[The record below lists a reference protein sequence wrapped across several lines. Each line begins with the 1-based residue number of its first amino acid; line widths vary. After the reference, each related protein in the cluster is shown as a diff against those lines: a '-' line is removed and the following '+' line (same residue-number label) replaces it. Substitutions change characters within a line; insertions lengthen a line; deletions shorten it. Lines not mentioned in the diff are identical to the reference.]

1 MTSFLADR
9 EVDVG
14 QVYLLTSDDVY
25 PDFAKEPGFFVPK
38 RETANTR
45 IADDQHGMKKKTL
58 TLLLIAIALSAEA
71 HAFTGTVVD
80 RDTGRPLTGATISVV
95 GRGSLT
101 LSDSLGAFSLPTTAN
116 VDVHIS
122 HIGYASET
130 LRVGVT
136 PRPLIIKLKPV
147 PIQLPAVDVV
157 READRTEALA
167 RQPAFTAVIERDA
180 FGQQVTSLP
189 EVLDRSA
196 GLKVQSMGGL
206 GAFSTISVRGSSSE
220 QIEVYLD
227 GVLMNAA
234 SGGGVNLSNLPLAN
248 IGRIEISRGAGQDG
262 NGLGGTVHIKT
273 RQDSRDTKGIN
284 ASWGSFDTRAFNATT
299 SGHKGRTRYLALA
312 DYSASD
318 NNFGFLDNNGTE
330 YNANDDQVADRRNS
344 DLSAVSLLGKAT
356 IDMSRSQ
363 SLTASQTLFSK
374 RQGIPGIS
382 NNQTVAAR
390 FNTTRAMTQVGFED
404 RFGEEGTSVFTTA
417 YFTHQSE
424 AFQDTLGEVGTG
436 RQDNSYR
443 TQTLGLRTKS
453 STVAKDLHILA
464 IHTDIRREAY
474 DPEARIQLITPL
486 FASRRWTLQSRG
498 TADLGL
504 LGGKLGLTASVD
516 IRHQRSRFSGRNPFA
531 FSPQAPDS
539 LTTRNLIGL
548 RTGARVDVTGW
559 IVAKAN
565 IAQSRRTPSFFELF
579 GDRGSVVGNTRLEP
593 ETAVT
598 WDAGLRAK
606 LRQNWIE
613 AIYFDH
619 RYENLIQFA
628 QTSQATSRPENIGK
642 ARVRG
647 LELSAAAAVG
657 DHIDVSSNYTLQDSE
672 DRSAVPHLTGNAL
685 PGRPRHKA
693 SIRTNLSISRL
704 TASYDYA
711 FEDGNFLDQANR
723 RELSSRHIHTASLRV
738 KVRKTI
744 QLGLDARNIAD
755 ARINDLW
762 GYPLPGRSWFVSVLQ
777 DWN

>member
-9 EVDVG
+9 GVDVG
-14 QVYLLTSDDVY
+14 QVYLFTSDDVY
-25 PDFAKEPGFFVPK
+25 PDFPKESGFFVPK
-38 RETANTR
+38 HEAVFTG
-45 IADDQHGMKKKTL
+45 IAADQTFMSKKTL
-58 TLLLIAIALSAEA
+58 TLLVMAFVLSAET

-80 RDTGRPLTGATISVV
+80 RDTGRPLHGATVSVV
-95 GRGSLT
+95 GHGSPTLT
-101 LSDSLGAFSLPTTAN
+101 DSLGAFNLPITSG
-116 VDVHIS
+116 VELHIS
-122 HIGYASET
+122 HIGYAPET
-130 LRVGVT
+130 LRVGMN
-136 PRPLIIKLKPV
+136 PEPILIRMKPV
-147 PIQLPAVDVV
+147 PIPLPTVDVV
-157 READRTEALA
+157 READRAEALA
-167 RQPAFTAVIERDA
+167 RQPAFTTVIEREA
-180 FGQQVTSLP
+180 FEQQVTSLP

-262 NGLGGTVHIKT
+262 NGLGGSVHIKT

-284 ASWGSFDTRAFNATT
+284 ASWGSFDTRAFNVMA
-299 SGHKGRTRYLALA
+299 SGQEGRTRYLALA

-356 IDMSRSQ
+356 IDLSRSR
-363 SLTASQTLFSK
+363 SLTPSQTLFSK

-390 FNTTRAMTQVGFED
+390 FNTTRAMTQLGFED
-404 RFGEEGTSVFTTA
+404 RFTEEGTSVRATA

-443 TQTLGLRTKS
+443 TRTFGLRTKS
-453 STVAKDLHILA
+453 STVAKDLHILT
-464 IHTDIRREAY
+464 IHTDIRRETY

-504 LGGKLGLTASVD
+504 LGGMLGLTASVD
-516 IRHQRSRFSGRNPFA
+516 VRHQRSRFSGRNPFA

-548 RTGARVDVTGW
+548 RTGARVDVTSW
-559 IVAKAN
+559 MSAKAN
-565 IAQSRRTPSFFELF
+565 IARSRRAPSFFELF
-579 GDRGSVVGNTRLEP
+579 GDRGSVVGNTGLKP

-598 WDAGLRAK
+598 WDVGLRGR

-613 AIYFDH
+613 AVYFDH

-628 QTSQATSRPENIGK
+628 QTSQASSRPENIGK

-647 LELSAAAAVG
+647 LELSAAAALGNHV
-657 DHIDVSSNYTLQDSE
+657 DVSSNYTLQDSE

-693 SIRTNLSISRL
+693 SIRTDLRISRL

-723 RELSSRHIHTASLRV
+723 RELNSRHIHTASLRV

-744 QLGLDARNIAD
+744 HLGLDARNIAD

-777 DWN
+777 NWN